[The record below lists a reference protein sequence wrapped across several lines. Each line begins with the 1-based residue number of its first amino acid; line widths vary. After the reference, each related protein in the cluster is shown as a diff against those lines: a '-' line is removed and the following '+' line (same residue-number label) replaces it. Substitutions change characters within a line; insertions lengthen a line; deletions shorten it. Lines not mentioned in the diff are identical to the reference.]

1 MLFNSYP
8 FFCFLLL
15 ALPVYYL
22 LNPKGRYIY
31 LLLCSGVFFGDSF
44 DFFIFLLSVFC
55 NAVGAFYLIKL
66 RKKGTFLKVFFGS
79 LVFINILYLAYF
91 KYFYVGLIPLAI
103 SFYTFEQIT
112 YLSYIA
118 FSKENE
124 GSLFSIKDYLLFI
137 AFFPRLLAGP
147 IYYYGEY
154 KDKLQKS
161 LTQAVS
167 WDNVGRGMSIFCLGL
182 FKKVV
187 CADRLSL
194 IVDSFYR
201 GPEKFSTVDTWFATL
216 SYSLQIYF
224 DFSAY
229 SEMALG
235 IGMMFGVI
243 LPLNFNSPYK
253 ATSIIDFWSRWHMT
267 LSRFIKDYVYIPLG
281 GNRTN
286 QTGNIIFTMSLAG
299 LWHGS
304 GLNFLAWG
312 GLHGILIGSNHF
324 LRRYGIFPNLPDFLK
339 ILFTFILINTTW
351 IFFRSPS
358 FNESFQIL
366 HQYMGF
372 SSVGGFHFSKENV
385 FMVMILIGVIFTMPN
400 INDLFFTDHP
410 LKFKRSKLWGIFCLG
425 LFIYAYEQ
433 MDQVAAFIYF
443 NF

>member
-15 ALPVYYL
+15 ALPIYYL
-22 LNPKGRYIY
+22 LNPKSRYIY
-31 LLLCSGVFFGDSF
+31 LLLCSAIFFGDSF
-44 DFFIFLLSVFC
+44 DFFIFLLSVLC
-55 NAVGAFYLIKL
+55 NAIGAFYLIKL
-66 RKKGTFLKVFFGS
+66 RNKRIFLKLLFGT
-79 LVFINILYLAYF
+79 LVCINILYLAYF

-124 GSLFSIKDYLLFI
+124 NTTFSIKDYLLFI

-161 LTQAVS
+161 LTQAIS
-167 WDNVGRGMSIFCLGL
+167 WDDIGRGMSIFCLGL

-187 CADRLSL
+187 CADRLAI

-201 GPEKFSTVDTWFATL
+201 NPEEFSTVDTWFATL
-216 SYSLQIYF
+216 AYSLQIYF

-267 LSRFIKDYVYIPLG
+267 LSRFIKEYVYIPLG
-281 GNRTN
+281 GNQKN
-286 QTGNIIFTMSLAG
+286 QTRNIIFTMSLAG

-312 GLHGILIGSNHF
+312 SLHGILIGSNHL
-324 LRRYGIFPNLPDFLK
+324 LRRYGLFLNFPDFLK

-351 IFFRSPS
+351 IFFRSSS
-358 FNESFQIL
+358 FNESFQVL
-366 HQYMGF
+366 YQYIGF
-372 SSVGGFHFSKENV
+372 SSATGFHFGKRDV
-385 FMVMILIGVIFTMPN
+385 LIVMIFIGIIFTMPN
-400 INDLFFTDHP
+400 INDLFFTDYS

-425 LFIYAYEQ
+425 LFIYAYKQ
-433 MDQVAAFIYF
+433 MDQVAPFIYF